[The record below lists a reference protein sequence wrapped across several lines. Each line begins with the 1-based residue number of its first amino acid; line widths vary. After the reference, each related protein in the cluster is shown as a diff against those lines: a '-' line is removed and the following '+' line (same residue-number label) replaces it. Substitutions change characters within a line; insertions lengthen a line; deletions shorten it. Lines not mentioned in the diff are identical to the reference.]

1 MNKLSRKE
9 FADIAEEYIRKLNE
23 IADKQGFSV
32 ITAFYIEG
40 SETEPIDYSIDWRNM
55 SLNENLHALARWTQ
69 DIMNSYDEDEEAE
82 AEGGEAPFGD
92 YPAKY

>member
-1 MNKLSRKE
+1 MSKLSRKE
-9 FADIAEEYIRKLNE
+9 FADIAEEYIRRLNE

-40 SETEPIDYSIDWRNM
+40 TETEPIDYSIDWRNM

-69 DIMNSYDEDEEAE
+69 DIMNSYDEEEDAE
-82 AEGGEAPFGD
+82 TEGEEAPF
-92 YPAKY
+92 

>member
-1 MNKLSRKE
+1 MSKLTRKE

-40 SETEPIDYSIDWRNM
+40 TEAEPIDYSIDWRNM

-69 DIMNSYDEDEEAE
+69 DIMNSYDEEEE
-82 AEGGEAPFGD
+82 EELEGEAPFGD

>member
-1 MNKLSRKE
+1 MKKLSRKE

-23 IADKQGFSV
+23 IADKQGYSV

-40 SETEPIDYSIDWRNM
+40 SDTEPIDYSIDWRNM

-69 DIMNSYDEDEEAE
+69 DIMNSYDEEEDED
-82 AEGGEAPFGD
+82 EGGEAPFGD

>member
-1 MNKLSRKE
+1 MSKLTRKE

-32 ITAFYIEG
+32 ITAFDIEG
-40 SETEPIDYSIDWRNM
+40 TEAEPIDYSIDWRNM
-55 SLNENLHALARWTQ
+55 CLNENLHALARWTQ
-69 DIMNSYDEDEEAE
+69 DIMNSYDEEEE
-82 AEGGEAPFGD
+82 EELEGEAPFGD